1 VSIGVL
7 HRPDCSGEE
16 ADGRVTGT
24 WAQASSGASEAIHSW
39 ENRQELLQH
48 MACRQKQEGQTEQQ
62 IFASNSSN
70 KKPRGQ
76 GSRIPLVSENTD
88 FAETYYYL

>member
-1 VSIGVL
+1 
-7 HRPDCSGEE
+7 
-16 ADGRVTGT
+16 
-24 WAQASSGASEAIHSW
+24 
-39 ENRQELLQH
+39 

-62 IFASNSSN
+62 IFAFPVI
-70 KKPRGQ
+70 KQKAEGQ